1 MYGRIPFS
9 FRQSGSFRSGQTL
22 SRILSTCKGFP
33 VYGADRRRR
42 TSALLRHT
50 PRQRNAG
57 LTLVELAVVLT
68 VIAILAAVA
77 VHKLWSLQAD
87 AERSALENMVG
98 GLRSALG
105 MNVASYFAKGDLQ
118 GIQVLAG
125 SNPMDLL
132 AESPGNYRGALDGDS
147 SAAIEGG
154 VWYFDRGRA
163 ELAYRVRNADVFR
176 GGSGPPAEARFAVRP
191 VYEDRNRNGRFDGGE
206 IFYGVRLEATAPYRW
221 VRE

>member
-1 MYGRIPFS
+1 VNAVSGRTPL
-9 FRQSGSFRSGQTL
+9 RQSDSFRSGQTP
-22 SRILSTCKGFP
+22 SSILSIYKGFKGFP
-33 VYGADRRRR
+33 VYGADRSPRAGA
-42 TSALLRHT
+42 TE
-50 PRQRNAG
+50 RQRNAG
-57 LTLVELAVVLT
+57 FTLVELSVVLV

-105 MNVASYFAKGDLQ
+105 MNVASYIAKADLR
-118 GIQVLAG
+118 GAQVLAG

-132 AESPGNYRGALDGDS
+132 AESPRNYRGALDGKPI
-147 SAAIEGG
+147 AAVEDGE
-154 VWYFDRGRA
+154 WYFDRKRA
-163 ELAYRVRNADVFR
+163 ELAYRVRNADMFR
-176 GGSGPPAEARFAVRP
+176 GGSGPPAEARFAVKP
-191 VYEDRNRNGRFDGGE
+191 VYEDHNRNGRFDAGE